1 MAQDF
6 EYLIMK
12 NLKNYIAKNNLL
24 KRNEM
29 MTGKVDLHTHT
40 TFSDGFYSPEELVI
54 KAKQAG
60 IEVLGISDHDNI
72 AGILEAT
79 EIGKKIGVEVI
90 PGVEISSDIKD
101 REIHILA
108 YFFEP
113 ENPELE
119 RYLSFFREE
128 RLKRAI
134 RIVNKLRSIGFDL
147 SIDDVLERALNSAV
161 GRPHIAQALVDKGLI
176 SSYYEAFNKY
186 IGNGCPAY
194 EKKVHLSP
202 QSAFKIISDAG
213 GLSFIAHPGYMTES
227 LLKELITAGVD
238 GIEVIHP
245 SHSPQLIKFYRGIV
259 NEYFLL
265 ESGGSDFHGGKR
277 EDENN
282 LGKYFVNSAVVEAM
296 RQRLLKNSA

>member
-1 MAQDF
+1 
-6 EYLIMK
+6 
-12 NLKNYIAKNNLL
+12 
-24 KRNEM
+24 

-40 TFSDGFYSPEELVI
+40 TYSDGFYSPNELI
-54 KAKQAG
+54 TKAKNAG
-60 IEVLGISDHDNI
+60 IDVISITDHDNI
-72 AGILEAT
+72 AGILEAI
-79 EIGKKIGVEVI
+79 EIGKKFGIEVI
-90 PGVEISSDIKD
+90 PGMEISSDLKD
-101 REIHILA
+101 KEVHILA

-113 ENPELE
+113 ENSELE

-134 RIVNKLRSIGFDL
+134 RIVNKLKSIGFNL
-147 SIDDVLERALNSAV
+147 AIEDVLERAQNSAV
-161 GRPHIAQALVDKGLI
+161 GRPHIAQALLDKGLI

-202 QSAFKIISDAG
+202 QSAFKIINDAG

-245 SHSPQLIKFYRGIV
+245 SHTPQQIKFYKGIV

-282 LGKYFVNSAVVEAM
+282 LGKYFVNPSVVDAM
-296 RQRLLKNSA
+296 RRRLLKNTA

>member
-1 MAQDF
+1 
-6 EYLIMK
+6 
-12 NLKNYIAKNNLL
+12 
-24 KRNEM
+24 

-40 TFSDGFYSPEELVI
+40 TYSDGFYSPNELI
-54 KAKQAG
+54 TKAKNAG
-60 IEVLGISDHDNI
+60 IDVISITDHDNI
-72 AGILEAT
+72 AGILEAI
-79 EIGKKIGVEVI
+79 EIGKKFGIEVI
-90 PGVEISSDIKD
+90 PGMEISSDLKD
-101 REIHILA
+101 KEVHILA

-113 ENPELE
+113 ENSELE

-134 RIVNKLRSIGFDL
+134 RIVNKLKSIGFNL
-147 SIDDVLERALNSAV
+147 AIEDVLERAQNSAV
-161 GRPHIAQALVDKGLI
+161 GRPHIAQALLDKGLI

-202 QSAFKIISDAG
+202 QSAFKIINDAG

-245 SHSPQLIKFYRGIV
+245 SHTPQQIKFYKGIV

-282 LGKYFVNSAVVEAM
+282 LGKYFVNLSIVDAM
-296 RQRLLKNSA
+296 RSRLLKNTA